1 LTRTEMLEEIKSS
14 IDRLVA
20 LYEGQKQRADELE
33 ARLSAS
39 QASEKKYREQI
50 TELNGQIDNIKLS
63 FAFGSTSDPEG
74 ARARI
79 TKLIAE
85 IDKCIKLLEK

>member
-1 LTRTEMLEEIKSS
+1 MLEELKSN
-14 IDRLVA
+14 IDSLVA

-33 ARLSAS
+33 ARLSESLA
-39 QASEKKYREQI
+39 AEKKYREQI
-50 TELNGQIDNIKLS
+50 TELNGQIDNVKLS
-63 FAFGSTSDPEG
+63 FAFGSASDPEG

-85 IDKCIKLLEK
+85 IDRCIRLLEK